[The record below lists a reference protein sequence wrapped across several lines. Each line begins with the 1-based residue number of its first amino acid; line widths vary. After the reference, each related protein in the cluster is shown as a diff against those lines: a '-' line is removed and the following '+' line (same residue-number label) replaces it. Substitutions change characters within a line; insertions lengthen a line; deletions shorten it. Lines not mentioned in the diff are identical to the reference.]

1 MIGFIKKLLSGS
13 NDAEIR
19 RLDKIV
25 AKIDALEPD
34 MQKKTD
40 AELRDQTR
48 IFRERLAK

>member
-25 AKIDALEPD
+25 AKIDALLHARICERVD
-34 MQKKTD
+34 QK
-40 AELRDQTR
+40 
-48 IFRERLAK
+48 